1 MGWYGACHINRR
13 PSSLVGFFFFLF
25 SIAHIQLEETE
36 RGGREKSCTSF
47 DVVCF
52 ISFRIILLFL
62 LDSMRTIVPFRSKRA
77 SRATCRRC
85 ANGAFF
91 DDWDLTCHSPPHPTT
106 TSSSFIWYN
115 ISHFLRFGPSFFLG
129 SLMSFTVHLF
139 RCSESPRHDDQ
150 DNSIFDFLSFS
161 SIPKIW
167 ICVVVVGGF
176 FKLIKKKC
184 GDGKRVTTR
193 IDRVSPWRGNCRS

>member
-91 DDWDLTCHSPPHPTT
+91 DD
-106 TSSSFIWYN
+106 
-115 ISHFLRFGPSFFLG
+115 
-129 SLMSFTVHLF
+129 
-139 RCSESPRHDDQ
+139 
-150 DNSIFDFLSFS
+150 
-161 SIPKIW
+161 
-167 ICVVVVGGF
+167 
-176 FKLIKKKC
+176 
-184 GDGKRVTTR
+184 
-193 IDRVSPWRGNCRS
+193 

>member
-1 MGWYGACHINRR
+1 MGWYGAIYK
-13 PSSLVGFFFFLF
+13 SKTVVIGWILLLFLF

-36 RGGREKSCTSF
+36 RGKREKSCTSF

-52 ISFRIILLFL
+52 ISFRIILLLL

-91 DDWDLTCHSPPHPTT
+91 DDWDLTCHSPHPTT

-115 ISHFLRFGPSFFLG
+115 ISHLLRFGPSFFLG
-129 SLMSFTVHLF
+129 SLMSFSAFISL
-139 RCSESPRHDDQ
+139 
-150 DNSIFDFLSFS
+150 L
-161 SIPKIW
+161 
-167 ICVVVVGGF
+167 
-176 FKLIKKKC
+176 
-184 GDGKRVTTR
+184 RVAQAR
-193 IDRVSPWRGNCRS
+193 RSR